1 MYFSGTPAIHMALG
15 AFFSAAEIVPLTFLT
30 VEAWTFLQ
38 LGAQQQEGAE
48 PHQFPHRWGVM
59 FLVAVGFWNFL
70 GAGVFGFLI
79 NLPIVSYYEIGT
91 QLTANHGHAA
101 MMGVYGML
109 AVSLLVFCLRYY
121 LRAEDWNERMVSF
134 SFWALNLGLAWMVFA
149 NLFPIGVLQLA
160 DVVTNGYWH
169 ARSLEFFERHAYI
182 EWLRLPGDAAVILG
196 TLPLVYLTAKSIFR
210 MRPQQLLHERTP
222 VVGEVQ
228 LLTEV
233 KG

>member
-1 MYFSGTPAIHMALG
+1 
-15 AFFSAAEIVPLTFLT
+15 
-30 VEAWTFLQ
+30 
-38 LGAQQQEGAE
+38 
-48 PHQFPHRWGVM
+48 M

-79 NLPIVSYYEIGT
+79 NLPVVSYYEIGT

-134 SFWALNLGLAWMVFA
+134 SFWSLNLGLAWMVFA

-169 ARSLEFFERHAYI
+169 ARSLEFFEKHAYI

-196 TLPLVYLTAKSIFR
+196 TLPLVYLTAKAVLR
-210 MRPQQLLHERTP
+210 TKPPRPPQERA
-222 VVGEVQ
+222 VAVAREAE

-233 KG
+233 RG